1 MTEDFSINDVK
12 NFMDTTMTEK
22 GYTCTDNNSEAEV
35 TVGLYFSDDSKWITV
50 MSDTF
55 MFNGPDDAKK
65 TAVTFSDK
73 FNTYVIAAAC
83 VDSDYLMRNFT
94 LYHLKMRNLL
104 TKKNLVKEDVSLENE
119 VFNTSEKHK
128 DNFYR
133 DDIEEIIKEKQI
145 DRNRFHE
152 FSKINYVDILKKFF
166 FSFSNIKNFPTNP
179 RPLAINRMH
188 FRSDLK
194 KEAIDCILRT
204 DNWCEYM
211 STIKSAITD
220 NEKKLFLILSDG
232 WVYEGEIKE
241 MFIVLNE
248 MWNIN
253 DFYIVSSKFNW
264 FIPVSRIEEN
274 AVMYSR

>member
-1 MTEDFSINDVK
+1 
-12 NFMDTTMTEK
+12 
-22 GYTCTDNNSEAEV
+22 
-35 TVGLYFSDDSKWITV
+35 
-50 MSDTF
+50 
-55 MFNGPDDAKK
+55 
-65 TAVTFSDK
+65 
-73 FNTYVIAAAC
+73 
-83 VDSDYLMRNFT
+83 MRNFT

-119 VFNTSEKHK
+119 VLNTSEKHK

-264 FIPVSRIEEN
+264 FIAVSRIEEN